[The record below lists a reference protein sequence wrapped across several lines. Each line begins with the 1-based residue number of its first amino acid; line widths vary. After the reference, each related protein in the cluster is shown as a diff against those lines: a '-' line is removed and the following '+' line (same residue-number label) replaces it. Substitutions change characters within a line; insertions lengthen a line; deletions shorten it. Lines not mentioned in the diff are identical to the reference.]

1 MNCSCPKWKYR
12 EIKTTC
18 VCSGIVYY
26 QKIDKIDEN
35 DEKKTILNKLKEEL
49 RQLRTD
55 ITIKRMEVRDL
66 EFELEE

>member
-49 RQLRTD
+49 QQLRTD